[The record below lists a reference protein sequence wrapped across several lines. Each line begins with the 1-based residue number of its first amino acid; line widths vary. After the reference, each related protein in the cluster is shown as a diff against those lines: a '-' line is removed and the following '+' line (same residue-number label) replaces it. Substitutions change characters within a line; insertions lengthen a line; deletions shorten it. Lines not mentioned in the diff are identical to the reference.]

1 MPDVAAPYSTGTDLT
16 QMAGNAAL
24 GGGSYNFNPAN
35 QNPLAGINEAI
46 KDANAQ
52 SFQQEVQ
59 RRQQKHDILTRAM
72 EMERQD
78 KTMKWQQNIADRN
91 ELYKNLYG
99 NGASLH
105 NQKDAQGN
113 DVSFPALPQDKE
125 VLGKSA
131 ENIRS
136 QIFGEN
142 YTTLR
147 NNPDFNAQLDAHS
160 KMTALSSVKAAQV
173 AKLKQQLAAEPD
185 PAEQEAIQKSI
196 DEISVA
202 PIDKGTL
209 PPVYQPQAAIED
221 PISLK
226 EATAKENQQE
236 FQNGTGTANRLLAPY
251 YDSIKK
257 SDLDNGQRIRNQFK
271 KTAQGNS
278 WAAYQDYQAD
288 VNEVRA
294 ARGLPAIDLGGRPAP
309 STESNPNPRVIFDES
324 TEDKRRQ
331 LNQKFLGSSV
341 LLKYGRIVP
350 PDSSDDLKDELTKA
364 NIRNTEADTYKKL
377 HPEVKKPSAAE
388 IKDDLE
394 YRAAVS
400 AKKEANQAFD
410 YRNNPEYKKIDP
422 ATQPPAFVSWI
433 SKQGYN
439 PDEYTLYTVPKEI
452 DTKRGVGVQAGVKTV
467 GSAAAGQQTKTA
479 AGQSIKPDVSYL
491 AVNKNNG
498 DEEMLNIKKNATG
511 GGDVISAVS
520 RRDYAANTLKHEAK
534 YDEKQYGNKVVWVH
548 SLFDQDEQQPK
559 DNAQPQ
565 QQTTQ
570 RPATIP
576 RTAVP
581 VANPKYKGYYV
592 DPATKKIYDPSGQ
605 EVVRGK

>member
-1 MPDVAAPYSTGTDLT
+1 MDVAAPYFSGTDLT
-16 QMAGNAAL
+16 QMAGNPAL
-24 GGGSYNFNPAN
+24 GGGAYNFNPAN

-46 KDANAQ
+46 KEANAQ
-52 SFQQEVQ
+52 SFQQETQ

-72 EMERQD
+72 EMEHQD
-78 KTMKWQQNIADRN
+78 KMMQWRQNIADRN

-125 VLGKSA
+125 ILGKSA

-136 QIFGEN
+136 QMMGGN
-142 YTTLR
+142 YTSLR

-173 AKLKQQLAAEPD
+173 TKLKQQLAAEPD
-185 PAEQEAIQKSI
+185 PAEQESIQKSI
-196 DEISVA
+196 DEISAA
-202 PIDKGTL
+202 PIDKGVL

-226 EATAKENQQE
+226 DATAKENQQD
-236 FQNGTGTANRLLAPY
+236 FKNGTGTATRLLEPF

-278 WAAYQDYQAD
+278 WQAYQDYQTD

-294 ARGLPAIDLGGRPAP
+294 ARGLPPIDLGGRPAP

-331 LNQKFLGSSV
+331 LNQKFLGSAV

-350 PDSSDDLKDELTKA
+350 PDSSDKLDEEKEQSEIDK
-364 NIRNTEADTYKKL
+364 NRADTYKKL
-377 HPEVKKPSAAE
+377 HPDVKKPTAAE
-388 IKDDLE
+388 IKDDQE

-400 AKKEANQAFD
+400 AKKEADQAFD
-410 YRNNPEYKKIDP
+410 YKNNPEYKPINT
-422 ATQPPAFVSWI
+422 ATQSPAFLSWI
-433 SKQGYN
+433 AKQGYN
-439 PDEYTLYTVPKEI
+439 PEEYNFYTVPKTV
-452 DTKRGVGVQAGVKTV
+452 DTKRGVGVQADIKTK
-467 GSAAAGQQTKTA
+467 GSVATTGQQTKSA
-479 AGQSIKPDVSYL
+479 SGQSAKPDISYI
-491 AVNKNNG
+491 AVNKNSG
-498 DEEMLNIKKNATG
+498 DVEMLNIQKKANG

-520 RRDYAANTLKHEAK
+520 KRDYAANTLKHEAK

-548 SLFDQDEQQPK
+548 SLYDGESQ
-559 DNAQPQ
+559 QPQ
-565 QQTTQ
+565 QSAQPAQQASQ

-576 RTAVP
+576 KTAIP
-581 VANPKYKGYYV
+581 VVNPNYKGYYV
-592 DPATKKIYDPSGQ
+592 DTATKKIYDPSGQ